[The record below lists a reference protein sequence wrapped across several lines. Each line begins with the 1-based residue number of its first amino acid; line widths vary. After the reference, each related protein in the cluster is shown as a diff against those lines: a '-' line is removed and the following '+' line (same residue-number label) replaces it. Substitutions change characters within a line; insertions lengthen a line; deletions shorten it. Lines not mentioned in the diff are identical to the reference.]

1 MESTGSFNNLTSSD
15 KKLNKTSSDGPDF
28 SLKKFSSD
36 MADMSPYCGKT
47 NSAEDNN
54 LKKTIKIT
62 TNISDLK
69 LKVKGSWDDWEKEI
83 EIDMYFNNL
92 SKGYY

>member
-1 MESTGSFNNLTSSD
+1 MESTSSFNNLTSSD
-15 KKLNKTSSDGPDF
+15 KKFRKTSSDGPDF
-28 SLKKFSSD
+28 SHF
-36 MADMSPYCGKT
+36 
-47 NSAEDNN
+47 EDNN

-83 EIDMYFNNL
+83 EMDMYFNNL